1 MTKTV
6 ILNGGIIVS
15 IIGPTG
21 PEQRRLANKVMEE
34 AFEIK
39 VRNHKDQPVEVIV
52 RENLYRWS
60 QWTMIDQS
68 SPSVKKDARTVE
80 FPVKVSADGEATVT
94 YRVRYTW

>member
-1 MTKTV
+1 VKLGTAFDV
-6 ILNGGIIVS
+6 VG
-15 IIGPTG
+15 
-21 PEQRRLANKVMEE
+21 ERRQTDFRINTSGKVMEE

-60 QWTMIDQS
+60 QWTLIEQS
-68 SPSVKKDARTVE
+68 SQSVKKDARTVE
-80 FPVKVSADGEATVT
+80 FPVRIAADGEATVT